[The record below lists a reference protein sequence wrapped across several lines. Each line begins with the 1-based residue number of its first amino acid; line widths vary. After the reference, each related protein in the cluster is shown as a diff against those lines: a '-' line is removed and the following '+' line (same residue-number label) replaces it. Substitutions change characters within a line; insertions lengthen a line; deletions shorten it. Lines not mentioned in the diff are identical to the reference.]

1 MNHCYSPL
9 ACPCGN
15 CRRKKQD
22 ISTPKCPKCHSHFYL
37 PYIVASATTKTISVC
52 IHCAFDLCSKH
63 DGDLYIAPN
72 HELNFPFLQSCQNQ
86 SLLSILSMRS
96 SLEDQIILNIIL
108 FSGMVNSV
116 LSRNQSYQT
125 FFLFLKINKNN
136 KENVHRRTSGLCAQ
150 EGS

>member
-72 HELNFPFLQSCQNQ
+72 HELR
-86 SLLSILSMRS
+86 LSIPPELSKSIPLIDIIDEKFSRRS
-96 SLEDQIILNIIL
+96 N
-108 FSGMVNSV
+108 NPKH
-116 LSRNQSYQT
+116 NP
-125 FFLFLKINKNN
+125 FFGYGK
-136 KENVHRRTSGLCAQ
+136 
-150 EGS
+150 